1 MSEIGST
8 EFSPQVYNQFKIR
21 SQETTQ
27 VSKVKFTVQQPPQ
40 KSADEYDL
48 QVKKEKFKPK
58 NGIDL
63 LFNKFNLYAAGMIA
77 GLVYASDKILK
88 LWSNYAKN
96 PANTEKFI
104 SKIFNRTSNTTNKAG
119 SSIVETMVKY
129 AGKASGKLAQ
139 YNLGIKF
146 NTYAAKYGEKLV
158 KWPGSVHPFI
168 KAAGLGALLGVV
180 IGNSYVTGIKDGVK
194 FDVRNKS

>member
-40 KSADEYDL
+40 KPADEYNSSD
-48 QVKKEKFKPK
+48 KKERFKPK

-63 LFNKFNLYAAGMIA
+63 LFNKFNLYTAGMIA
-77 GLVYASDKILK
+77 GLVYASDKVLK
-88 LWSNYAKN
+88 LWGSYAEKN
-96 PANTEKFI
+96 PEKLI
-104 SKIFNRTSNTTNKAG
+104 SRVFNKISNKTNKAG
-119 SSIVETMVKY
+119 SSIAKTIVNY
-129 AGKASGKLAQ
+129 AEKASSKLAQ
-139 YNLGIKF
+139 YDLGRKF
-146 NTYAAKYGEKLV
+146 NSYAAKYGEKLI
-158 KWPGSVHPFI
+158 KWPRSVHPFI
-168 KAAGLGALLGVV
+168 KAAGLGAFLGVI

-194 FDVRNKS
+194 FNVRNKS

>member
-40 KSADEYDL
+40 KPADEYNSSDK
-48 QVKKEKFKPK
+48 QERFKPK

-63 LFNKFNLYAAGMIA
+63 LFNKFNLYTAAMIA
-77 GLVYASDKILK
+77 GLVYVSDKVLK
-88 LWSNYAKN
+88 LWGSYAEKN
-96 PANTEKFI
+96 PEKLL
-104 SKIFNRTSNTTNKAG
+104 SRVFNKTSNTTNKAG
-119 SSIVETMVKY
+119 SSIAKTIVNY
-129 AGKASGKLAQ
+129 AEKASSKLAQ
-139 YNLGIKF
+139 YDLGRKF
-146 NTYAAKYGEKLV
+146 NSYAAKYGEKLI

-168 KAAGLGALLGVV
+168 KAAGIGALLGVI

-194 FDVRNKS
+194 FNVRNKS

>member
-40 KSADEYDL
+40 KPADEYNSSDK
-48 QVKKEKFKPK
+48 QERFKPK

-63 LFNKFNLYAAGMIA
+63 LFNKFNLYTAAMIA
-77 GLVYASDKILK
+77 GLVYASDKVLK
-88 LWSNYAKN
+88 LWGSYAEKN
-96 PANTEKFI
+96 PEKLL
-104 SKIFNRTSNTTNKAG
+104 SRVFNKTSNTTNKAG
-119 SSIVETMVKY
+119 SSIAKTIVNY
-129 AGKASGKLAQ
+129 AKKASGKLAQ
-139 YNLGIKF
+139 YDLGRKF
-146 NTYAAKYGEKLV
+146 NTYAAKYGEKLI

-168 KAAGLGALLGVV
+168 KAAGIGALLGVI

-194 FDVRNKS
+194 FNVRNKS